1 MRKCRNCLCRS
12 CMNTCYNCHNCTKSL
27 KTCEKHSGYEQMWI
41 FALLSGKRYQT
52 APRASWNTYGISRER
67 YLALKAAI
75 QSGQYAAEARS
86 AADETNASIA
96 QYILI
101 SVMKNKSYEGIE
113 YVEGLGRI
121 PCGRTD
127 FYGYRRLFYHLLNEK
142 LKIEA
147 SNIEYFR

>member
-1 MRKCRNCLCRS
+1 M
-12 CMNTCYNCHNCTKSL
+12 
-27 KTCEKHSGYEQMWI
+27 QI
-41 FALLSGKRYQT
+41 FALLSSKKYRR

-67 YLALKAAI
+67 YKELRTLV
-75 QSGQYAAEARS
+75 QSGKYDDEARL
-86 AADETNASIA
+86 AADEANTSIA

-127 FYGYRRLFYHLLNEK
+127 FYGYRRLFYYLLDKE
-142 LKIEA
+142 LK
-147 SNIEYFR
+147 NKVN

>member
-1 MRKCRNCLCRS
+1 MRKCRNCLCRR
-12 CMNTCYNCHNCTKSL
+12 CMNTCYGCHNCTKAL
-27 KTCEKHSGYEQMWI
+27 KTCDKHSGYEQMWI
-41 FALLSGKRYQT
+41 FALLSGKRYQR

-67 YLALKAAI
+67 YKELRTLV
-75 QSGQYAAEARS
+75 QSGKYDNAVQAAAEEAN
-86 AADETNASIA
+86 TSIA

-127 FYGYRRLFYHLLNEK
+127 FYGYRRLFYHLLDI
-142 LKIEA
+142 KIREVIY
-147 SNIEYFR
+147 NN

>member
-1 MRKCRNCLCRS
+1 MQKCRNCLCRS
-12 CMNTCYNCHNCTKSL
+12 CMNTCYSCHNCTKAL
-27 KTCEKHSGYEQMWI
+27 KTCEKHSGYEQLRI
-41 FALLSGKRYQT
+41 FALLSGKKYQT

-75 QSGQYAAEARS
+75 QSGRYDTEARV
-86 AADETNASIA
+86 AADEANASIA

-101 SVMKNKSYEGIE
+101 SVMKNKSYERIE

-127 FYGYRRLFYHLLNEK
+127 FYGYRRMFYYLFDEELRKKEK
-142 LKIEA
+142 
-147 SNIEYFR
+147 

>member
-1 MRKCRNCLCRS
+1 MRKCRNCLCS
-12 CMNTCYNCHNCTKSL
+12 KCMNTCYSCHNCTKAI
-27 KTCEKHSGYEQMWI
+27 KTCEKHSGYEQMRI
-41 FALLSGKRYQT
+41 FALLSGKRYQR

-67 YLALKAAI
+67 YKALRAAV
-75 QSGQYAAEARS
+75 QSGRYANEVRL
-86 AADETNASIA
+86 AADEANASIA

-127 FYGYRRLFYHLLNEK
+127 FYGYRRLFYHILDS
-142 LKIEA
+142 KIRRIVKDE
-147 SNIEYFR
+147 SRV